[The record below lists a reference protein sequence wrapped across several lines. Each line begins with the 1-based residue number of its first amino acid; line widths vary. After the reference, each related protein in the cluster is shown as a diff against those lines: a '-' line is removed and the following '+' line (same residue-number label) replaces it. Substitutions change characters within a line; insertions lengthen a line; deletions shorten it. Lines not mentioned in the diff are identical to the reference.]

1 MFKVVNSFVLR
12 SDVVLSEQVIP
23 LYDLEA
29 VAGISSL
36 LVGGETPVD
45 EIKVANIPRCDG
57 AIHVIGD
64 SMEPVLHPGDI
75 VLYKIVPNRR
85 GGLFF
90 GNIYLLAFDLDG
102 EEYISIKYVFESEI
116 PGHYKLI
123 SANPHHAPR
132 DIPVSSVRA
141 MAIIKGSVRNLG

>member
-1 MFKVVNSFVLR
+1 MYKLINSFILR
-12 SDVVLSEQVIP
+12 SDTILSEQVIP
-23 LYDLEA
+23 LYDLDA

-36 LVGGETPVD
+36 LVGDEVPVD
-45 EIKVANIPRCDG
+45 EIRIADIPRCDG

-64 SMEPVLHPGDI
+64 SMEPILHAGDI

-102 EEYISIKYVFESEI
+102 EEYITIKYVHESAT
-116 PGHYKLI
+116 PGHYRLV
-123 SANPHHAPR
+123 SANPKHAPR
-132 DIPVSSVRA
+132 EVPISNVRA
-141 MAIIKGSVRNLG
+141 MAIVKACVRNFG